1 MKLIDKAVGRVLEKI
16 KSDSAYEY
24 NNIITPDR
32 TAALRDRYTRSVL
45 INSVWYGG
53 SDIELKQLYERD
65 LKGFRIGQ
73 VTSDELNYF
82 WGQATQDTNIR
93 KIHSGIPQLISEK
106 MVDLIIAN
114 GYELNVYKDDKREE
128 DDEDNLTR
136 LHNILEDN
144 MFDSIL
150 QEAIETESW
159 SGGVAI
165 KLSVNNM
172 FDYPIIEV
180 IQPEEYEPVVKAGR
194 IIEDIFIK
202 YFDSKGASYKLKECY
217 GTDGTD
223 GYIRYKMFRLVGKNE
238 SSTWVEA
245 SLKDVEETKDLKDIV
260 FKGVKKKFSI
270 YKPNKLPNSEF
281 RGSRLGESDYSGS
294 HGMFDAIDEI
304 YSTMVQ
310 EFRDG
315 KIKNFW
321 PSNLLPT
328 DPLSNNKQYIPPSLK
343 KDYIVYTSGI
353 GEKEKPDKVEMV
365 QGEIHSEKYIEA
377 FKKSLEIVLNNAG
390 LSPQTIGLTGLDSTA
405 ASEESQELREKTS
418 IRTREKK
425 IQLWRMTLNE
435 LFEML
440 LILDDVKNGRTSQDY
455 YVDVLFNDYKI
466 QTLDDKTK
474 IASAGIVGK
483 TWDIMSAVRYVHD
496 EMPEEEQIL
505 TAIKIK
511 IENGVNVFTKE
522 EELIYRKFVSE
533 TLEETPQEQDDIEEI
548 DDEID
553 DEIGENIEEDE
564 EVNEEL
570 IE

>member
-1 MKLIDKAVGRVLEKI
+1 MGLFDKSVLRVLEKI

-24 NNIITPDR
+24 NNIITPDK
-32 TAALRDRYTRSVL
+32 TSALRDRYTRSVL

-65 LKGFRIGQ
+65 LKGFKIGM

-82 WGQATQDTNIR
+82 WGQPTADTNIR
-93 KIHSGIPQLISEK
+93 KIHSGLPQLISEK
-106 MVDLIIAN
+106 MVDLIMAN
-114 GYELNVYKDDKREE
+114 GYELNVYKDEDREE
-128 DDEDNLTR
+128 EDEENLDR
-136 LHNILEDN
+136 LNVILEDN
-144 MFDSIL
+144 MFTGLL

-165 KLSVNNM
+165 KLSTNSM

-180 IQPEEYEPVVKAGR
+180 IQPEEYEPVIKAGR

-217 GTDGTD
+217 GTDGTN
-223 GYIRYKMFRLVGKNE
+223 GYIRYKLFRLVGKNE
-238 SSTWVEA
+238 AAQWVEA
-245 SLKDVEETKDLKDIV
+245 SLKEVEETKDLKDIM
-260 FKGVKKKFSI
+260 FKGVNEKFSI

-304 YSTMVQ
+304 YSTMIQ

-328 DPLSNNKQYIPPSLK
+328 DPMSGKQYLPPTLK
-343 KDYIVYTSGI
+343 KDYITYTSGI
-353 GEKEKPDKVEMV
+353 GEKEKPDKVEQV

-377 FKKSLEIVLNNAG
+377 FKKSLEMVLNNAG
-390 LSPQTIGLTGLDSTA
+390 LSPQTVGLTGLDSTA

-425 IQLWRMTLNE
+425 VDLWTMTLNK
-435 LFEML
+435 LFEL
-440 LILDDVKNGRTSQDY
+440 LLKLDDYSNGRATQDY
-455 YVDVLFNDYKI
+455 FVDVLFNDYKI
-466 QTLDDKTK
+466 QTLDDKTR
-474 IASAGIVGK
+474 IASAGLVGK
-483 TWDIMSAVRYVHD
+483 TWDIMSAVKYVHD
-496 EMPEEEQIL
+496 EMPEEEQVL

-511 IENGVNVFTKE
+511 IENGINVFTKD
-522 EELIYRKFVSE
+522 EELVYKKFISE
-533 TLEETPQEQDDIEEI
+533 TLEEVGETEQETEDITEEQ
-548 DDEID
+548 
-553 DEIGENIEEDE
+553 ENIDENE
-564 EVNEEL
+564 EVDEEL

>member
-1 MKLIDKAVGRVLEKI
+1 MGLFDKAVVRVLEKI

-24 NNIITPDR
+24 NNIITPDK

-65 LKGFRIGQ
+65 LKGFKIGM

-82 WGQATQDTNIR
+82 WGQPTADTNIR

-106 MVDLIIAN
+106 MVDLIMAN
-114 GYELNVYKDDKREE
+114 GYELNVYKDEDREE
-128 DDEDNLTR
+128 EDEDNLGR
-136 LHNILEDN
+136 LNTILEDN
-144 MFDSIL
+144 MFTGLL

-165 KLSVNNM
+165 KLSTNSM

-180 IQPEEYEPVVKAGR
+180 IQPEEYEPVIKAGR

-223 GYIRYKMFRLVGKNE
+223 GYIRYKIFKLVGKNE
-238 SSTWVEA
+238 AAQWVEA
-245 SLKDVEETKDLKDIV
+245 SLKEVEETKDLKDIV
-260 FKGVKKKFSI
+260 FKGVNEKFSI

-304 YSTMVQ
+304 YSTMIQ

-328 DPLSNNKQYIPPSLK
+328 DPMSGKQYLPPTLK
-343 KDYIVYTSGI
+343 KDYITYTSGI
-353 GEKEKPDKVEMV
+353 GEKEKPDKVEQV

-377 FKKSLEIVLNNAG
+377 FKKSLEMVLNNAG
-390 LSPQTIGLTGLDSTA
+390 LSPQTVGLTGLDSTA

-425 IQLWRMTLNE
+425 VDLWTMTLNK
-435 LFEML
+435 LFE
-440 LILDDVKNGRTSQDY
+440 LILKLDDLKNKKTTQDY

-466 QTLDDKTK
+466 QTLDDKTR
-474 IASAGIVGK
+474 IASSGLVGK
-483 TWDIMSAVRYVHD
+483 TWDIMSAVKYVHD
-496 EMPEEEQIL
+496 EMPEEEQVL

-511 IENGVNVFTKE
+511 IENGINVFTKD
-522 EELIYRKFVSE
+522 EELVYKKFISE
-533 TLEETPQEQDDIEEI
+533 TLEEAGETKQVVEEETEEI
-548 DDEID
+548 TEDE
-553 DEIGENIEEDE
+553 ENIEEVE
-564 EVNEEL
+564 EVDEEL